1 MSTLGDFLDKSL
13 PKKEPLVE
21 GLIYRR
27 DNCTLVGRRRHGK
40 TTLVSNLVLALTLP
54 KPDFLGYPI
63 PEMRRVLIFYLE
75 DDPAELQEKLQLQT
89 GGGNTTDRLHL
100 FTKEDL

>member
-1 MSTLGDFLDKSL
+1 MSTLEDFLKASL
-13 PKKEPLVE
+13 PKKESLVD

-54 KPDFLGYPI
+54 KQDFLGYSI
-63 PEMRRVLIFYLE
+63 PQARRVAIFWRMTPLSC
-75 DDPAELQEKLQLQT
+75 KR
-89 GGGNTTDRLHL
+89 N
-100 FTKEDL
+100 

>member
-1 MSTLGDFLDKSL
+1 MSTLKEFLGKNL
-13 PKKEPLVE
+13 PKKEPLVD

-54 KPDFLGYPI
+54 KPDFLGYT
-63 PEMRRVLIFYLE
+63 F
-75 DDPAELQEKLQLQT
+75 Q
-89 GGGNTTDRLHL
+89 
-100 FTKEDL
+100 